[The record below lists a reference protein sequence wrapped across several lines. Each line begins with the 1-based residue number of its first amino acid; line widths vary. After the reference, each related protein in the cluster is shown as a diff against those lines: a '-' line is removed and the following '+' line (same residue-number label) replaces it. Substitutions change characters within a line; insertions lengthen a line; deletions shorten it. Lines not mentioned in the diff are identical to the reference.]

1 MATLAYFKS
10 YRMRFHPGPTFI
22 TKASRKLQR
31 ALLIYFSTASS
42 VGFRLVARLCLS
54 GLTWYSRVD
63 PVKDSHREFVGKF
76 YVRI

>member
-54 GLTWYSRVD
+54 GLT
-63 PVKDSHREFVGKF
+63 
-76 YVRI
+76 